1 MDFKT
6 FFKNKCRDLKIGT
19 ILSIMAAGMASLQ
32 YIPLYFSLQIYLYL
46 LGLIMGSFMKG
57 AFFLLVREQVATFYS
72 EILSNKK
79 NHSLECILSL
89 RY

>member
-19 ILSIMAAGMASLQ
+19 IMAAGMASLQ